1 MKGQLKIFTIIS
13 IIFLYITQSAGGFP
27 MPAQTDWDKVL
38 DRYEAL
44 CNQCIDL
51 KLRAESGEKVSGA
64 EFSRLIGNLNN
75 LRKLLREDSGSMSP
89 AQRSRFS
96 RIRDRYSNVFGK
108 GSRTKVRVNAD
119 EASVSGSGEV
129 SHAENRT
136 GKQAQAGYGP
146 AGSHG
151 ENSKYAGE
159 RSDSGYSAVN
169 QGVNDDTGER
179 GVLHGTGGVQLGT
192 TGYQHGVT
200 GALQGVTGSHG
211 VSAGSTLY
219 IPETLSTSGLTAEA
233 FSFGTM
239 DIIQRDK
246 GIDPNPKREPRRIAV
261 GAAGMVAAA
270 PEFLY
275 GGMVSVVF
283 RKTDWGAYAKY
294 LSDYQSNSSSYNCTS
309 DGKFSGGK
317 MWLSGNTRTSSYMFS
332 AGARK
337 VIWKGLGA
345 FAGVGYGEHSV
356 YWEDVSGNWAKVT
369 DSSVNGAIIEAGVS
383 YTLKP
388 VEFFVGISTIS
399 FGYNSLEC
407 GIGLRF

>member
-1 MKGQLKIFTIIS
+1 
-13 IIFLYITQSAGGFP
+13 

-136 GKQAQAGYGP
+136 GKQAQAGYGL

-159 RSDSGYSAVN
+159 RSDSGYGAVN
-169 QGVNDDTGER
+169 QGVER
-179 GVLHGTGGVQLGT
+179 SVLHGTGGVQLGT
-192 TGYQHGVT
+192 TGDIYAKDDY
-200 GALQGVTGSHG
+200 GADAVNE
-211 VSAGSTLY
+211 Y
-219 IPETLSTSGLTAEA
+219 
-233 FSFGTM
+233 
-239 DIIQRDK
+239 DK
-246 GIDPNPKREPRRIAV
+246 GADAVQALIAGKIDCVIIDNEPAKAFVKANKGLKI
-261 GAAGMVAAA
+261 
-270 PEFLY
+270 LD
-275 GGMVSVVF
+275 S
-283 RKTDWGAYAKY
+283 AYAEEQYAICFK
-294 LSDYQSNSSSYNCTS
+294 
-309 DGKFSGGK
+309 K
-317 MWLSGNTRTSSYMFS
+317 GNTELQT
-332 AGARK
+332 K
-337 VIWKGLGA
+337 VNNALKELIADGTVK
-345 FAGVGYGEHSV
+345 
-356 YWEDVSGNWAKVT
+356 NI
-369 DSSVNGAIIEAGVS
+369 VNKYIKAE
-383 YTLKP
+383 
-388 VEFFVGISTIS
+388 
-399 FGYNSLEC
+399 
-407 GIGLRF
+407 